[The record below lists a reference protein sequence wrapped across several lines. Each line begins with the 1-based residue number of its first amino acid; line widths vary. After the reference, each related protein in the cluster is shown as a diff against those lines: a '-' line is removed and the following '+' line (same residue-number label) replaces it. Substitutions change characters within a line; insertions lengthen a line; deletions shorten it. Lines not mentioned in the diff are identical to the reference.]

1 MNKAEVEHQI
11 HTVCRM
17 RRLSLHTERTY
28 AAWIKRS
35 GRRDYT
41 RRKSNLQ
48 SMRVFH
54 YKRRKTCVVHTDKP
68 VDSNSRVFCSQ
79 CAAQFPAARAK
90 QLLFRELNFDP
101 ATTEWVSKSN
111 EEISKETGHHRDYV
125 SKLRRKHAPKTVD
138 SRFTPRRQKLLLSHR
153 RTRKNTTPMTDATS
167 KSPDRRQQ

>member
-1 MNKAEVEHQI
+1 M
-11 HTVCRM
+11 
-17 RRLSLHTERTY
+17 S
-28 AAWIKRS
+28 KRS
-35 GRRDYT
+35 GRRSYT
-41 RRKSNLQ
+41 RRKSNRQ

-79 CAAQFPAARAK
+79 CAVKFSVARAK

-101 ATTEWVSKSN
+101 ATTEWASKSN

-125 SKLRRKHAPKTVD
+125 SVLRRKYAPKTVD
-138 SRFTPRRQKLLLSHR
+138 SRFTPRRQKLRLPHR
-153 RTRKNTTPMTDATS
+153 SPCPNPVTMTDATS